1 MKIEDYEMENHSN
14 GITGNRQKLA
24 QNIFQEV
31 QSRDKQF
38 SKALLEVLNKEL
50 NNLSDTAIE
59 IRMRQNERL
68 D

>member
-1 MKIEDYEMENHSN
+1 MKLEDYEMENHLS
-14 GITGNRQKLA
+14 GINGNRKKLA
-24 QNIFQEV
+24 EDIFQEV
-31 QSRDKQF
+31 QGRHKQS

-50 NNLSDTAIE
+50 NNLSDIAIE

>member
-1 MKIEDYEMENHSN
+1 MKIEDYEMRNHSS
-14 GITGNRQKLA
+14 GITLNRQKLA
-24 QNIFQEV
+24 QHIFQEV

>member
-1 MKIEDYEMENHSN
+1 MVWKMENHLN
-14 GITGNRQKLA
+14 GITGNRKKLA

-31 QSRDKQF
+31 QSRDKQS

-50 NNLSDTAIE
+50 NNLSDIAIE

>member
-1 MKIEDYEMENHSN
+1 MKLEDYEMENHSS

-24 QNIFQEV
+24 QTICQEV
-31 QSRDKQF
+31 QSRDKQS

>member
-1 MKIEDYEMENHSN
+1 MKIEDYEMENHSS
-14 GITGNRQKLA
+14 GITLNRQKLA
-24 QNIFQEV
+24 QHIFQEV
-31 QSRDKQF
+31 QSRDKQS
-38 SKALLEVLNKEL
+38 SKALLEVLNEEL

>member
-1 MKIEDYEMENHSN
+1 MKIEDYEMENHSSR
-14 GITGNRQKLA
+14 ITHNRQKLA
-24 QNIFQEV
+24 QHIFQEV
-31 QSRDKQF
+31 QSRDKQS
-38 SKALLEVLNKEL
+38 SKALLEVLNEEL